1 MAAVVDQPT
10 VVIES
15 RRQPSWRAAI
25 AVVTSL
31 FVGLFALGVAFSA
44 EPVAG
49 GATARRAKAVPTAAR
64 VPIEAALVSRAR
76 AEAEQQLFVALVKQ
90 QEEKAAAIK
99 AAVAE
104 YYRPKTGVNWDGIA
118 ECETGGN
125 WHMQGSSFSGGVGFY
140 NGTWTGFGGRQFAP
154 NAGMATREQQ
164 IVVAER
170 VYARFGLSGW
180 GCRAYG

>member
-1 MAAVVDQPT
+1 MVDQAG
-10 VVIES
+10 VVES
-15 RRQPSWRAAI
+15 HRHQPSWRAAI
-25 AVVTSL
+25 AIVASL
-31 FVGLFALGVAFSA
+31 FVALFVLGLVFSS

-49 GATARRAKAVPTAAR
+49 GATPGRPRAVAPAAR

-76 AEAEQQLFVALVKQ
+76 AEAEQKLFAALVKQ
-90 QEEKAAAIK
+90 QQEQLAAYTAAI
-99 AAVAE
+99 AE

-118 ECETGGN
+118 MCETGGN
-125 WHMQGSSFSGGVGFY
+125 WRMQGPKFSGGVGFY

-170 VYARFGLSGW
+170 VYARHRLTGW
-180 GCRAYG
+180 GCREYG